1 MFVYLFASGV
11 LLSRLEKQKQRKRK
25 QHVPYLANKLTWPD
39 FVVIPN
45 SDFQST
51 ITEL

>member
-1 MFVYLFASGV
+1 M
-11 LLSRLEKQKQRKRK
+11 K
-25 QHVPYLANKLTWPD
+25 HVSYLANKLTWPD

-45 SDFQST
+45 SDLQST